1 MDKKMS
7 KRYAFF
13 VSDGTGLTAE
23 ALGLSLLSQFEHV
36 EFEKVTLPFID
47 TVDKARDAVGQID
60 KVREDSDG
68 RPLVFDT
75 IVNREVRAELARA
88 EAFFID
94 IFGTFLKPLEQE
106 LTTHSSYS
114 VGKSHSVSDR
124 QAYKTRIDAVHFA
137 LDNDDGA
144 RIRHYDQADILLVGV
159 SRSGKTPTSLYLALQ
174 YGLRAANYPLT
185 EDDLDGESLPKAIKP
200 FKSKIFGLLVDP
212 DRLAAIRNER
222 MPNSRYASIHQC
234 QMEVRAAETIYK
246 KEGIPF
252 LDVTE
257 LSIEEISS
265 RILAATNLKRKI
277 T

>member
-1 MDKKMS
+1 MS
-7 KRYAFF
+7 KRFAYF

-23 ALGLSLLSQFEHV
+23 ALGLSLLSQFDHV
-36 EFEKVTLPFID
+36 AFEKVALPFVD
-47 TVDKARDAVGQID
+47 SVDKAREAVKQIERAA
-60 KVREDSDG
+60 RESDG

-75 IVNREVRAELARA
+75 IVNQEVRAELAKA
-88 EAFFID
+88 DAFFVD

-106 LTTHSSYS
+106 LTTHSSYT
-114 VGKSHSVSDR
+114 VGKSHSISDR
-124 QAYKTRIDAVHFA
+124 TAYKTRIDAVHFA

-144 RIRHYDQADILLVGV
+144 RIRLYDQADILLVGV

-185 EDDLDGESLPKAIKP
+185 EDDLDGEKLPKAIRP
-200 FKSKIFGLLVDP
+200 FKAKTFGLLVDP

-222 MPNSRYASIHQC
+222 MPGSRYASIQQC
-234 QMEVRAAETIYK
+234 QIEVRAAEVIYK
-246 KEGIPF
+246 KEGVPY

-265 RILAATNLKRKI
+265 RILQLTGLRKRI
-277 T
+277 S